1 MDFLH
6 FFLIKKLMTSAYNKW
21 CYNFFSLNLLS
32 MDVARILLNYFFVIL
47 AFFIIILEKQVNIFI
62 SAAVRDIFRNLY
74 NSWFEAWV
82 GYFVDILRL
91 IQEQIKYCAFTRHKV
106 IVIKETWITQFPFF
120 LKFLMEINFTLNTN
134 FHF

>member
-1 MDFLH
+1 M
-6 FFLIKKLMTSAYNKW
+6 
-21 CYNFFSLNLLS
+21 LLS
-32 MDVARILLNYFFVIL
+32 ETFSEIFTTVDLRPGLVILLT
-47 AFFIIILEKQVNIFI
+47 
-62 SAAVRDIFRNLY
+62 
-74 NSWFEAWV
+74 
-82 GYFVDILRL
+82 LRL